1 VAGPAPSTMRGTIL
15 APSSKFHC
23 QLGAS
28 TSGTPGSI
36 SSTWEASSDLQALE
50 QVFDNFTIGY
60 HSLQL
65 FGVLIQ
71 RAVCAEDLMASLRQ

>member
-1 VAGPAPSTMRGTIL
+1 MRGTTL

-60 HSLQL
+60 LSLQL
-65 FGVLIQ
+65 SSGRFALRISWQ
-71 RAVCAEDLMASLRQ
+71 AFASRP